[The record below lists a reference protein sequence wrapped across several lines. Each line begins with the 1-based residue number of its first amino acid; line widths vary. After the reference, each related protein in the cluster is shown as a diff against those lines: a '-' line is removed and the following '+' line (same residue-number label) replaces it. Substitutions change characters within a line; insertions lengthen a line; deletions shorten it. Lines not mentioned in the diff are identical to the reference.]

1 MSSSVAV
8 YHSSSALQSMSSS
21 APPLL
26 HRVAAQSHSRLAVPP
41 TRLSVMEHQVPQD
54 LSVPSAEMDME
65 AAVPD
70 MPVEALDMEAV
81 VMETPMEAAMAV
93 EATLSVPA
101 LAAIT
106 EGKDNW
112 ISQATQDLDQ

>member
-8 YHSSSALQSMSSS
+8 YPSSSALQSMSSS

-26 HRVAAQSHSRLAVPP
+26 HRVAAQSHSRLAAPP

-54 LSVPSAEMDME
+54 QSVPLAEMVME
-65 AAVPD
+65 VAV
-70 MPVEALDMEAV
+70 LDMLVEVV

-93 EATLSVPA
+93 EAALLVPVM
-101 LAAIT
+101 AASP
-106 EGKDNW
+106 EERDSW
-112 ISQATQDLDQ
+112 ISQVTQDLEL

>member
-26 HRVAAQSHSRLAVPP
+26 HRAAVVNHSRLAAPL

-54 LSVPSAEMDME
+54 LSVPLAEMDME

-70 MPVEALDMEAV
+70 MPVEVLDMEAV
-81 VMETPMEAAMAV
+81 VMETPMEVAMAV
-93 EATLSVPA
+93 EAALSVPA
-101 LAAIT
+101 PEVTT
-106 EGKDNW
+106 EGRDNW